1 MKFTHGFIHQRF
13 VYFLE
18 VSGSR
23 VDQAGGG
30 HVVDLAGRAAG
41 VVMDEVFGLGVE
53 DFGIS
58 PGQADA
64 VVDIG
69 AGLLF

>member
-1 MKFTHGFIHQRF
+1 M
-13 VYFLE
+13 
-18 VSGSR
+18 
-23 VDQAGGG
+23 DQAGGG